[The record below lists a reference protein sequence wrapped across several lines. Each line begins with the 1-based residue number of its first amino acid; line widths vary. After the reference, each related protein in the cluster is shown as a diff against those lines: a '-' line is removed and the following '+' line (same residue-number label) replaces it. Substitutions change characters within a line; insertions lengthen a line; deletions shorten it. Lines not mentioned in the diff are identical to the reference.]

1 MLFVLL
7 GVISLRAKQD
17 AASVLVQLRDI
28 QEDWKVYRSE
38 LAVDGWRTAQLHPE
52 LETDS

>member
-17 AASVLVQLRDI
+17 ATCLLPQLRDI
-28 QEDWKVYRSE
+28 QEDWKVYRYE
-38 LAVDGWRTAQLHPE
+38 LTVNGWRTA
-52 LETDS
+52 